1 MPPKVTLVDYG
12 IGNLL
17 SVRRGF
23 EHFNFEVVITDDP
36 KIILNSE
43 RVVLPGVGSFLV
55 GMSELAKSGL
65 DDVIRELA
73 SKEVPVLAICLGM
86 QLLFEYGE
94 ERGLTAGLGLIP
106 GRVVA
111 IPTSND
117 AGPTIRVPHI
127 GWNAIYEPTKDSTWK
142 AKVLQSTKPGG
153 EVYFNHS
160 FMAIPSNSLDLKAIC
175 NYGGRS
181 MAAVVQRGSVTG
193 CQFHPEK
200 SGEIG
205 LMMLK
210 NFVNP

>member
-23 EHFNFEVVITDDP
+23 EHFNFEVEITDDP

-73 SKEVPVLAICLGM
+73 SKEVPILAICLGM

-94 ERGLTAGLGLIP
+94 ERGMTAGLGLIP

-117 AGPTIRVPHI
+117 TGPTFRVPHI
-127 GWNAIYEPTKDSTWK
+127 GWNAIYEPTKDTAWK
-142 AKVLQSTKPGG
+142 AKVLQGTKSGS

-160 FMAIPSNSLDLKAIC
+160 FMASPSNSRDLKAIC
-175 NYGGRS
+175 NYGNYP

-205 LMMLK
+205 LMILK
-210 NFVNP
+210 NFVNQ